1 MKHLSNFQS
10 FVLESI
16 QYPSSIDLSPEV
28 LKYFEKE
35 VGRRAFRQLIADANF
50 GGLYVQKDDL
60 NSQIDRLYIVWNN
73 TPIKFPIIYFLNNR
87 DVGFFSDEKN
97 EFLQLIERFDPSRVK
112 WYTHTNFESG
122 KWLAVLYQIVDLLIG
137 SSRKTS
143 KFFNPFTD
151 FDLGKNEFWKRLEKM
166 GTTIVSSE
174 LQKKRGTLVM
184 RNPNWWEDIAI
195 YPNGWTRALGKNPRP
210 LSTKQ
215 EMLAPVYDKEGF
227 NTKIAFVFF
236 YTLRKMM
243 QKANLSSIEIR
254 KILKSFAEN
263 KTTYEQII
271 QEISLKYPQ
280 LVPHLPD
287 PENALDQDLVK
298 GANLLNKFGLFD

>member
-1 MKHLSNFQS
+1 
-10 FVLESI
+10 
-16 QYPSSIDLSPEV
+16 
-28 LKYFEKE
+28 
-35 VGRRAFRQLIADANF
+35 
-50 GGLYVQKDDL
+50 
-60 NSQIDRLYIVWNN
+60 
-73 TPIKFPIIYFLNNR
+73 
-87 DVGFFSDEKN
+87 
-97 EFLQLIERFDPSRVK
+97 
-112 WYTHTNFESG
+112 
-122 KWLAVLYQIVDLLIG
+122 LIG

-151 FDLGKNEFWKRLEKM
+151 FDLEQNEFWKRLEKM

-195 YPNGWTRALGKNPRP
+195 YANGWTRALGRHPRP

-215 EMLAPVYDKEGF
+215 EMLAPVYDQDEF

-236 YTLRKMM
+236 YTLRKIM
-243 QKANLSSIEIR
+243 QKGNLSSIEIR

-263 KTTYEQII
+263 KTTYNQII
-271 QEISLKYPQ
+271 QGISLKYPQ

-287 PENALDQDLVK
+287 PESALDQDLVK